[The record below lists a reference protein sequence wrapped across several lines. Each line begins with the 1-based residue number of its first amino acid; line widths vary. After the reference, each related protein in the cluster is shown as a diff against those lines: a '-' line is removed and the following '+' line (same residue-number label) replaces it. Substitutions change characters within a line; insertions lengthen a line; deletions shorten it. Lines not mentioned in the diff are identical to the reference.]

1 MSPSVSGRPREV
13 AADGVAAVR
22 DVQPV
27 TLDVQG
33 KVATLRFAN
42 PEQRGALTPEILVGL
57 REGLAR
63 AEAARVRVV
72 VLRGTGGVFSSGFA
86 IDRIPDAGALEVKD
100 AIELLCEAVE
110 ESPVVVI
117 ALLEGYVIGAGLDV
131 ACACD
136 FRFASSAC
144 QIGITPSRLGLVYT
158 WRGVRRIER
167 LVGRDA
173 TRWLFFTGDLV
184 GGDEARRMGI
194 ARASY
199 ERTEDLERE
208 VYEFAQRLSANAP
221 RSLAGTKQI
230 LMELD
235 RASDVHCDAER
246 RLHALRVAAMQ
257 SADARE
263 AKQAFAE
270 RRPPVFT
277 GLT

>member
-1 MSPSVSGRPREV
+1 MSPSVSGRAREA
-13 AADGVAAVR
+13 AADRAPAVL
-22 DVQPV
+22 DAQPV

-33 KVATLRFAN
+33 TLATLRFAN
-42 PEQRGALTPEILVGL
+42 PEQRGALTPEILVAL

-86 IDRIPDAGALEVKD
+86 IDRIPETGALEVKD
-100 AIELLCEAVE
+100 EIELLCEAVE
-110 ESPVVVI
+110 ASPVVVI

-144 QIGITPSRLGLVYT
+144 RIGITPSRLGLVYT

-173 TRWLFFTGDLV
+173 ARWLFLTGELV

-235 RASDVHCDAER
+235 RASDVHPDVER